1 MCPSSNDKFCIECKY
16 VEFKKEFS
24 IYICKNPVHG
34 RNLVTKEWIN
44 PNCSFARSLSGKCGP
59 QANHFESVKEE
70 EKHETIREVTITS
83 KESFNLRTAEIRQ
96 DPASGNSGG
105 TLQDH

>member
-16 VEFKKEFS
+16 AAPWVLNETWDGKTYQCMNQ
-24 IYICKNPVHG
+24 IHG
-34 RNLVTKEWIN
+34 RNIVTKEWIK
-44 PNCSFARSLSGKCGP
+44 PNCLFARTLAGKCGP
-59 QANHFESVKEE
+59 NANHFEPLE

-83 KESFNLRTAEIRQ
+83 KESFNLRTAEVRQ

-105 TLQDH
+105 TL